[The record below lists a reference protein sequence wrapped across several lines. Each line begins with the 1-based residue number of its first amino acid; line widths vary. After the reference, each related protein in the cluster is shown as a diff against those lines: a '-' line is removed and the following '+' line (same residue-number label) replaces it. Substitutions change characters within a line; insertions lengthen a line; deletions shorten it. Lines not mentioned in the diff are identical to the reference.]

1 MWFFGKFY
9 LVQVARKTLSP
20 NYNWTSVSE
29 VCSQRVF
36 VCVCLPIDY
45 KVASLKLFPRINRH
59 YVYFRKFPSFVACSV
74 LAATKWELQAVAVA
88 ADSVS
93 LTSVNAILFRI
104 KFNQIELLL
113 PITTGRP
120 SLRTYQSFYSILSK
134 NRPSIEWKHF
144 ETCEPKIEVEKS
156 HREKEWAS
164 RWCIRRLI
172 SDMSSTVI
180 WVIE

>member
-120 SLRTYQSFYSILSK
+120 F
-134 NRPSIEWKHF
+134 
-144 ETCEPKIEVEKS
+144 V
-156 HREKEWAS
+156 
-164 RWCIRRLI
+164 LI
-172 SDMSSTVI
+172 SPFTRFCRKIAQASNENILRHVNRKSK
-180 WVIE
+180 